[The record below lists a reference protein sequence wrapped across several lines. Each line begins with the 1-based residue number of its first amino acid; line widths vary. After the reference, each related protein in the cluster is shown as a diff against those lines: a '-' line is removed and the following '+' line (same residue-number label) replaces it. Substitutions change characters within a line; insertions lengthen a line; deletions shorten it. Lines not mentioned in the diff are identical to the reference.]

1 MSITDDIDY
10 IHTWAEGASVTRWVA
25 KGWSSYG
32 AVQASA
38 ARGSELSEPSSDTMV
53 MSPKTGVET
62 SSAPCT
68 PDPLSATFVAT
79 SVAILQPFAPRV
91 GRWEFS

>member
-1 MSITDDIDY
+1 MSITDDTDY

-53 MSPKTGVET
+53 MSP
-62 SSAPCT
+62 T
-68 PDPLSATFVAT
+68 PPHKPQSPQLLTNNF
-79 SVAILQPFAPRV
+79 
-91 GRWEFS
+91 